1 MSRFAVIGDPVAHSK
16 SPLMHAAA
24 YRALSLSHTYEA
36 LRVAPSD
43 LAGAVCRLK
52 NGEYD
57 GFSVTVPHKVR
68 VLDHVDGIDP
78 SAHVAGAANTL
89 VRAPDGRVVAHNTD
103 APALADELRALAPTR
118 TPNEWAAGEALVLGT
133 GGAARSALV
142 ALAMHLGVK
151 RIRVRGRSVA
161 RDFPTFPDP
170 MTVWQYEPWQ
180 PIPVCASTV
189 VQATSAGML
198 GADAGTKK
206 GVCAAEVV
214 AWESL
219 SPGAIALDVVYAPPH
234 TAFLRAATAHAFR
247 ATNGSGMLAR
257 QGARAFELWLDV
269 PAPLEAML
277 TALA

>member
-1 MSRFAVIGDPVAHSK
+1 
-16 SPLMHAAA
+16 MHRAA
-24 YRALSLSHTYEA
+24 YRALGLSHTYEA
-36 LRVAPSD
+36 VRVVPSD
-43 LAGAVCRLK
+43 LAGAVGRLK

-68 VLDHVDGIDP
+68 VLDHVDDVDP
-78 SAHVAGAANTL
+78 SAQVVGAANTL
-89 VRAPDGRVVAHNTD
+89 VRAEDGRVVAHNTD
-103 APALADELRALAPTR
+103 APALADELRALAPAR
-118 TPNEWAAGEALVLGT
+118 TPKEWAAGEALVLGT

-151 RIRVRGRSVA
+151 RIRVRGRSVV
-161 RDFPTFPDP
+161 RDFPTFPEP

-180 PIPVCASTV
+180 PISVSASTV
-189 VQATSAGML
+189 VQATSAEML
-198 GADAGTKK
+198 GADD
-206 GVCAAEVV
+206 GVGVAEVV

-234 TAFLRAATAHAFR
+234 TAFLRAAHAHSFR

-257 QGARAFELWLDV
+257 QGARAFELWLDL